1 MNTLEGPSKDKSTR
15 GGDMKPSQ
23 KVGGF
28 IQDAIISY
36 NSVTNIVERISGGNI
51 PRLGNPTGYGNPV
64 GDELGY
70 PSPGRNPTR
79 NHIYGDPTLNPVNFQ
94 RANPAEFQNADPVG
108 NHVGFQRA
116 DPGLGNPPGFQ
127 RSDPGPV
134 IPTGYQA
141 GNPSLG
147 NPAGFQRS
155 NPGLGNPA
163 GFQRTDQGLLIPAGF
178 QRPDPGLGNPAGFQ
192 RAEPGLVNPAGFQRT
207 GPAGNPA
214 GFQMADPGLVNPAGF
229 QRTGPA
235 GNPAGFQRAGA
246 GGYQRVYRNLGPK
259 PTDQFEYG
267 NPSLNKADFG
277 GSVGYGKPGETLG
290 FLSFEE
296 HLNRRG
302 FNKAHHSDADIT
314 DSNDSGI
321 NVTNNFYNNRQLPRP
336 IQNSYTRKRNKSLP
350 ISPPKVK
357 TPSSASY
364 PSSKLSSPGNLPAL
378 RSRYPPPGQGKDQFS
393 TLRINRG
400 KYPSPRPNKRSIK
413 DQFTQI
419 RSIRRNFRQNSNES
433 SAGSS
438 VRSVRFDTRIP
449 NYY

>member
-64 GDELGY
+64 VDELGY

-79 NHIYGDPTLNPVNFQ
+79 NQIYGDPTLNPVSFQ
-94 RANPAEFQNADPVG
+94 RANPAEFQGTDPVV
-108 NHVGFQRA
+108 NPAGFQRA
-116 DPGLGNPPGFQ
+116 DP
-127 RSDPGPV
+127 RPV

-147 NPAGFQRS
+147 NPAGFQRPD
-155 NPGLGNPA
+155 PGLGNPA
-163 GFQRTDQGLLIPAGF
+163 GFHRTDQGLLIPAGF
-178 QRPDPGLGNPAGFQ
+178 QRPDPGLGNPAVF
-192 RAEPGLVNPAGFQRT
+192 PRT
-207 GPAGNPA
+207 
-214 GFQMADPGLVNPAGF
+214 DPGLVNHAGF
-229 QRTGPA
+229 QRAGPG

-246 GGYQRVYRNLGPK
+246 GGYQRVYRNLAPN